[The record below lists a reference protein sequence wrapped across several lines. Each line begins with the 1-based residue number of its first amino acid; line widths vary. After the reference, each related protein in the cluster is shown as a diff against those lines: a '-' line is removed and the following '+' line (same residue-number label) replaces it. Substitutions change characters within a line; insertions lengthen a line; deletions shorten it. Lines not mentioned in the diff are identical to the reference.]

1 MMVVMMM
8 VVMMMVVM
16 MMMIFKGM
24 MTGKREM
31 TQLLV
36 TQMISWKSDDGDD
49 DGIQMDDDSKER

>member
-1 MMVVMMM
+1 MM
-8 VVMMMVVM
+8 VM

-36 TQMISWKSDDGDD
+36 TQMIN
-49 DGIQMDDDSKER
+49 

>member
-8 VVMMMVVM
+8 VV